1 MIVATAPTK
10 ERILTLIKKFYYSEN
25 IVITDNNEVLNTK
38 LNKKVGIVTNSKKR
52 FQFLAI

>member
-10 ERILTLIKKFYYSEN
+10 ERILILIKKFYYSEN

>member
-25 IVITDNNEVLNTK
+25 IVITDDNEVLNTK

>member
-25 IVITDNNEVLNTK
+25 IVITDDNEVLNTK
-38 LNKKVGIVTNSKKR
+38 LNKKVGIITNSKKR

>member
-10 ERILTLIKKFYYSEN
+10 ERILILIKKFYYSEN
-25 IVITDNNEVLNTK
+25 IVITDDNEVLNTK